1 MSDIYFAN
9 TKSIA
14 VFAPDGPKP
23 QFLVD
28 TPQFKALVVGLEA
41 GGQIPVHPGEAAMYH
56 FLEGEGLMTV
66 DEETFAIKPKS
77 TILSLLLQN
86 TPPKSKNDYLLAR
99 IHSSSNYLHQAL
111 HKKGG

>member
-1 MSDIYFAN
+1 MPDIYFADII
-9 TKSIA
+9 SRA
-14 VFAPDGPKP
+14 VFSAEGPKP

-66 DEETFAIKPKS
+66 DDETFAIKPGV
-77 TILSLLLQN
+77 TVI
-86 TPPKSKNDYLLAR
+86 TPSGANRGMNAKTRVVFLGSKGE
-99 IHSSSNYLHQAL
+99 
-111 HKKGG
+111 K

>member
-1 MSDIYFAN
+1 MPDVYFQD

-23 QFLVD
+23 QFLIQ

-41 GGQIPVHPGEAAMYH
+41 GQQIPVHPGEAAMYH

-66 DEETFAIKPKS
+66 DEETFAIKPGVTVVAPS
-77 TILSLLLQN
+77 G
-86 TPPKSKNDYLLAR
+86 SKRGMNAR
-99 IHSSSNYLHQAL
+99 TRVVFLGS
-111 HKKGG
+111 KGEA